1 MCRTYEQ
8 PDARNGL
15 RGRWFREVH
24 MNWSRFELGLNDLP
38 GRTANPL
45 AAAQAVRI
53 FSRPKAIRGARIYC
67 GLSVLLG

>member
-1 MCRTYEQ
+1 
-8 PDARNGL
+8 
-15 RGRWFREVH
+15 

-53 FSRPKAIRGARIYC
+53 FNRPKATGGARIYC
-67 GLSVLLG
+67 GLRVLLG